1 MSGDIEEG
9 KSDETTIVEKF
20 KALLDEVTVSK
31 ESIQRVT
38 KYVMEFPTP
47 CQAYIDIVRDKVK
60 QVYIKFFFEINY
72 QLSNMLNIFL
82 FFFNF
87 LLIFWKR

>member
-60 QVYIKFFFEINY
+60 QVYIKFFLKIIINFQY
-72 QLSNMLNIFL
+72 SKYFFL
-82 FFFNF
+82 FNF